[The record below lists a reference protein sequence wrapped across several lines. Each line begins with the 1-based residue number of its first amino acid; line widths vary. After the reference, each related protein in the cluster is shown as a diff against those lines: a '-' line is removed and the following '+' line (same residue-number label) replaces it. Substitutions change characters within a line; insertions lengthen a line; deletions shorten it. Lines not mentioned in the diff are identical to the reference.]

1 MIPTSHFLVV
11 SAALFCIGVAGVVS
25 RRNLFIIFMSIELML
40 NGVNLSF
47 LAFARH
53 MNNLDGHVYA
63 FLVIALA
70 AAEAAIGL
78 AIVILIFKN
87 AAETREAEREA
98 LSLDTY
104 RSLKY

>member
-1 MIPTSHFLVV
+1 VIPTTHFLIV
-11 SAALFCIGVAGVVS
+11 SAALFCIGLAGFVS
-25 RRNLFIIFMSIELML
+25 RRNLFIIFMSVELML

-53 MNNLDGHVYA
+53 MGDMAGHVFT

-87 AAETREAEREA
+87 AGDQAASDA
-98 LSLDTY
+98 LSVDHY
-104 RSLKY
+104 QALKH

>member
-1 MIPTSHFLVV
+1 MIPTTHYLIV
-11 SAALFCIGVAGVVS
+11 SAALFCIGVAGVIS

-53 MNNLDGHVYA
+53 MGNMDGHVYT

-87 AAETREAEREA
+87 TLATREAEREA
-98 LSLDTY
+98 LSIDNY
-104 RSLKY
+104 HSLKQ

>member
-1 MIPTSHFLVV
+1 MVGTQDFLIV

-40 NGVNLSF
+40 NAVNLSF
-47 LAFARH
+47 VAFARH
-53 MNNLDGHVYA
+53 LGTLDGQVFT

-87 AAETREAEREA
+87 KES
-98 LSLDTY
+98 LSIDDF
-104 RSLKY
+104 RSLKQ

>member
-1 MIPTSHFLVV
+1 MVPTHHYLVV
-11 SAALFCIGVAGVVS
+11 SAALFCIGLAGFVS
-25 RRNLFIIFMSIELML
+25 RRNLFIVFMSIELML

-53 MNNLDGHVYA
+53 LGNLDGHVFT

-87 AAETREAEREA
+87 AGDTAESDA
-98 LSLDTY
+98 LSVDNY
-104 RSLKY
+104 QQLKH

>member
-1 MIPTSHFLVV
+1 MIGTQDFLIV
-11 SAALFCIGVAGVVS
+11 SAIMFAIGVTGVVA

-40 NGVNLSF
+40 NAANLSF

-53 MNNLDGHVYA
+53 LGNMDGHVIT

-87 AAETREAEREA
+87 KES
-98 LSLDTY
+98 LSIDDFRT
-104 RSLKY
+104 LKQ

>member
-1 MIPTSHFLVV
+1 MVPTQHYLLV
-11 SAALFCIGVAGVVS
+11 SAALFCIGLAGFVS
-25 RRNLFIIFMSIELML
+25 RRNLFIVFMSVELML

-53 MNNLDGHVYA
+53 LGNLDGHVFT
-63 FLVIALA
+63 FLVLALA

-87 AAETREAEREA
+87 AGEAAESDA
-98 LSLDTY
+98 LSVDNY
-104 RSLKY
+104 QALKH

>member
-1 MIPTSHFLVV
+1 MVPTTHFLLL
-11 SAALFCIGVAGVVS
+11 SAALFCIGLAGFVS
-25 RRNLFIIFMSIELML
+25 RRNLFIVFMSVELML

-53 MNNLDGHVYA
+53 LGTLDGHVFA

-78 AIVILIFKN
+78 AIVILIIKN
-87 AAETREAEREA
+87 ASDDTENEA
-98 LSLDTY
+98 LSVDTY
-104 RSLKY
+104 QALKH

>member
-1 MIPTSHFLVV
+1 MVPTSHYLLV
-11 SAALFCIGVAGVVS
+11 SAALFCVGVAGFVS
-25 RRNLFIIFMSIELML
+25 RRNLFIVFMSIELML

-53 MNNLDGHVYA
+53 LGNLDGHVFS

-87 AAETREAEREA
+87 AGDSAESDA
-98 LSLDTY
+98 LSVDHY
-104 RSLKY
+104 QQLKH